1 MDKFMKLGMAFL
13 FVLAGYGS
21 IAQVT
26 SPYNRFGLG
35 TLNNPATTANRNMG
49 GISAAYTNNFNI
61 NIQNP
66 ASHADLLLTT
76 FEIGLD
82 GEHATIQNNDSAY
95 TAGTSSLSHISLG
108 FPIKYGKWGASLN
121 FKPYSSVNYAF
132 DRAVQDPNIGNYDEF
147 YTGNGKLYDFSIGNG
162 VRFKNLSVGINL
174 GFIFGKVDYA
184 KNIIFTQD
192 AQSLNTRYANSN
204 SVRGFTYNLGL
215 QYKIALF
222 PKSKN
227 KKRNYVLILGAY
239 GSSATKPVLKS
250 TKHWERFEIT
260 TNGASSIDTIS
271 SYIKEKG
278 FTTIPANFAVGATI
292 QKGERWLLSTDVK
305 YTLWKNY
312 KSSLDNF
319 SMNNSLRWSI
329 GVEYA
334 PDKDANK
341 KFFKYISYRC
351 GGYAGTSEL
360 VVNGVQLSE
369 AGFTVGLGI
378 PVRSKGVQYSMANVG
393 FEYGTR
399 GTTASNL
406 YRESYY
412 RFSLGI
418 VFNDRWFIKR
428 RFD

>member
-1 MDKFMKLGMAFL
+1 MNKNIIA
-13 FVLAGYGS
+13 FVLMLITYSA

-26 SPYNRFGLG
+26 SPYNRYGLG
-35 TLNNPATTANRNMG
+35 TFNNQATSSNRNMG
-49 GISAAYTNNFNI
+49 GISAAYTSLFNI
-61 NIQNP
+61 NTQNP
-66 ASHADLLLTT
+66 ASHADLYLTT

-82 GEHATIQNNDSAY
+82 GEHATIQNKDSTY
-95 TAGTSSLSHISLG
+95 KAGTSSLSHISLG
-108 FPIKYGKWGASLN
+108 FPVKLGKWGATLN

-132 DRAVQDPNIGNYDEF
+132 DRKVNTTNFGSYDEF
-147 YTGNGKLYDFSIGNG
+147 YTGNGKLYNFSLGNG
-162 VRFKNLSVGINL
+162 VKFKNLSL
-174 GFIFGKVDYA
+174 GANIGFVFGKIDYA
-184 KNIIFTQD
+184 KNIIFTDDFQ
-192 AQSLNTRYANSN
+192 ALNSRYANSN
-204 SVRGFTYNLGL
+204 SIRGFSYNLGIL
-215 QYKIALF
+215 YKIKLF
-222 PKSKN
+222 SKN
-227 KKRNYVLILGAY
+227 KDKKGNYILTLGAY
-239 GSSATKPVLKS
+239 GSSATKPVVKS
-250 TKHWERFEIT
+250 TKHWERFDIT
-260 TNGASSIDTIS
+260 NSGTVAIDTING
-271 SYIKEKG
+271 YIKEKG
-278 FTTIPANFAVGATI
+278 YTTMPANFAIGATI
-292 QKGERWLLSTDVK
+292 QNGEKWMLSSDIK
-305 YTLWKNY
+305 YTFWKNY
-312 KSSLDNF
+312 KSTIDN
-319 SMNNSLRWSI
+319 STLNNSIRWAI

-341 KFFKYISYRC
+341 KFFKYISYRF

-369 AGFTVGLGI
+369 AGVTIGLGI